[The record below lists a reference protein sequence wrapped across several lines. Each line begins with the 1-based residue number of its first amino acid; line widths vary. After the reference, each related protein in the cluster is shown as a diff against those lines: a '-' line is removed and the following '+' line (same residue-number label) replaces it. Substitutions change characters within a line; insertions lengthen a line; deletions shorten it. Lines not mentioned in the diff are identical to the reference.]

1 MQHRQIVNLMEWQ
14 KQVQN
19 ENVDANNG
27 KVIMT
32 DEQLETLSKQIA
44 NNGKIIMT
52 NEQLET
58 LRKQIAAYANI
69 SEQLLQKHKTLSVQC
84 NLSGGIVGD
93 ICSDPLTHK
102 RWTPTLKQL
111 QILGRIF
118 EEGKGKGI
126 TNKEK
131 IMEITAELS
140 QHGQISER
148 NVYNWFQ
155 NKRARLKRKQH
166 NVTEG
171 STESEIEKEEY
182 QSQPNVTTELSQH
195 GQTSERNVYNCFQNK
210 RARLKENSII

>member
-1 MQHRQIVNLMEWQ
+1 VHFSDIAEFSISSSRTDMQQRQITNLMEWQ

-19 ENVDANNG
+19 ENVVANNG

-32 DEQLETLSKQIA
+32 D
-44 NNGKIIMT
+44 
-52 NEQLET
+52 EQLET

-69 SEQLLQKHKTLSVQC
+69 SEQLLQKHKTLSVQR
-84 NLSGGIVGD
+84 NLPVPKQKRSGVVGD
-93 ICSDPLTHK
+93 ISSDPLTHK

-118 EEGKGKGI
+118 EEGKGKGT

-131 IMEITAELS
+131 IKEITAELS
-140 QHGQISER
+140 QYGQISER

-155 NKRARLKRKQH
+155 NKRARRKRKRH

-171 STESEIEKEEY
+171 KGNTESEINNEEY
-182 QSQPNVTTELSQH
+182 QSQPM
-195 GQTSERNVYNCFQNK
+195 G
-210 RARLKENSII
+210 

>member
-69 SEQLLQKHKTLSVQC
+69 SEQLLQKHKTLSVQFTEQKP
-84 NLSGGIVGD
+84 SGIVGD

-118 EEGKGKGI
+118 EEGKGMGI

-131 IMEITAELS
+131 IKEITTELS
-140 QHGQISER
+140 QHGQISES
-148 NVYNWFQ
+148 NIYNWFQ

-166 NVTEG
+166 
-171 STESEIEKEEY
+171 K
-182 QSQPNVTTELSQH
+182 
-195 GQTSERNVYNCFQNK
+195 
-210 RARLKENSII
+210 